1 MAFQRLRAGTASI
14 VAPYRRRLLM
24 MRLIAALGSILLVAG
39 CDSGLPTAPTTVQPN
54 PITPS
59 GGSGGPDLIEGM
71 TISAGTTTEG
81 TIAAVAPG
89 CYQLW
94 DATGRCGQFD
104 ITPATGGRLLVDV
117 KWTGSSRGVI
127 EPDLFLV
134 TAEGVWAWTGAGWP
148 DKQGTLLVKSGLTY
162 HIVVISYGPFPDT
175 FAVTADVQP

>member
-1 MAFQRLRAGTASI
+1 
-14 VAPYRRRLLM
+14 M

-39 CDSGLPTAPTTVQPN
+39 CDSGLPTAPTTVQPT
-54 PITPS
+54 PSTPS
-59 GGSGGPDLIEGM
+59 GGSGRGSGGPDLIEGM

-89 CYQLW
+89 CYQVW
-94 DATGRCGQFD
+94 DASGRCGQFD
-104 ITPATGGRLLVDV
+104 ITPATGGTLLVDV
-117 KWTGSSRGVI
+117 TWTGSSRGVL

-134 TAEGVWAWTGAGWP
+134 SAEGMWVWSEAGWP
-148 DKQGTLLVKSGLTY
+148 HKQGTLRVKSGLTY